1 MKLNQTINFNRILEK
16 LICKRMKV
24 FINEE
29 DILYPSQYGFREDHS
44 TQHAIID
51 IVNTIQSNMDKRLYS
66 CGVFI
71 DLKKAFDTVDH
82 AILLD
87 KLNHYGFRGIINKWF
102 SSYLQDR
109 TQTSQVG
116 PHISERTLTTCGVPQ
131 GSVLGPLLFLLYI
144 NDIYTCSKKLNFYLF
159 ADDTNILYADKNLKS
174 LEYTVNAE
182 LHKLYV
188 WLTSNKL
195 SLNIKK
201 SNFVIFRPYQ
211 KRLPFQPKISIFD
224 NEKNMNVFLDCKDY
238 VKYLGILL
246 DYNLSWKNHIEYI
259 ALNYH

>member
-1 MKLNQTINFNRILEK
+1 
-16 LICKRMKV
+16 MKV

-29 DILYPSQYGFREDHS
+29 DILYRSQYGFREEHS

-51 IVNTIQSNMDKRLYS
+51 IANTIQSNMDKSLFS

-71 DLKKAFDTVDH
+71 DLKKAFDTEDH

-87 KLNHYGFRGIINKWF
+87 KLNHYGFGGIINNWF
-102 SSYLQDR
+102 SSYLQNR
-109 TQTSQVG
+109 IQTTLVG

-144 NDIYTCSKKLNFYLF
+144 NDIYTCSKVLNFYLF

-174 LEYTVNAE
+174 LEQRVNAE
-182 LHKLYV
+182 LNKLCV

-195 SLNIKK
+195 NLNIKK

-211 KRLPFQPKISIFD
+211 KI
-224 NEKNMNVFLDCKDY
+224 
-238 VKYLGILL
+238 IL
-246 DYNLSWKNHIEYI
+246 ST
-259 ALNYH
+259 